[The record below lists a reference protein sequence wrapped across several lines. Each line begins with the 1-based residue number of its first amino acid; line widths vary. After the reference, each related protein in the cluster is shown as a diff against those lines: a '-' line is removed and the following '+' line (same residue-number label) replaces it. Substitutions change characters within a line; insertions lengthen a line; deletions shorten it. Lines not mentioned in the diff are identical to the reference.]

1 MNPWLILKNGWR
13 ITWHTG
19 QLWALTI
26 WMYIVLFPSL
36 VLSGGF
42 GALAGALTFQDDP
55 VARRV
60 WNFQLPQFSNGI
72 WIMIMVGMML
82 VILITC
88 AFSWML
94 QAASIRVVVA
104 AAEGKKMTL
113 RESLALGRNRILSIV
128 KLDLTFGVLLTLI
141 GLIPLAAMFL
151 IPHGTAEGTMLIS
164 TLQTVLTPL
173 NSILSIILLLVLM
186 AIAVEDLRPRAAFGR
201 AWTVFRGGWWGF
213 LLVFAALFLMA
224 LSIALV
230 LTPILF
236 ILIFIISSGWV
247 LSVPWMYI
255 LGIGGCLVSA
265 PLLLAFFT
273 FNMVFSTV
281 LYALTYHATSVS
293 LTHDP
298 SITHSAQSS

>member
-1 MNPWLILKNGWR
+1 
-13 ITWHTG
+13 
-19 QLWALTI
+19 
-26 WMYIVLFPSL
+26 
-36 VLSGGF
+36 
-42 GALAGALTFQDDP
+42 
-55 VARRV
+55 
-60 WNFQLPQFSNGI
+60 
-72 WIMIMVGMML
+72 
-82 VILITC
+82 
-88 AFSWML
+88 
-94 QAASIRVVVA
+94 
-104 AAEGKKMTL
+104 
-113 RESLALGRNRILSIV
+113 LGRNRILSIV